1 MNKLSMIAS
10 RITAA
15 AVSLGALASTVMAEA
30 YDYGYDYYY
39 DSSAGDALGA
49 GVGGVMLLV
58 YCCMCLIGALSL
70 GLWVWMLIDVLKRT
84 ETELPDKT
92 TWIII
97 IVLLGGIGAL
107 VYYFSK
113 KRALDAKKK

>member
-1 MNKLSMIAS
+1 MNKLSNIAVKAS
-10 RITAA
+10 AA
-15 AVSLGALASTVMAEA
+15 AMSLGVMASSVLAESL
-30 YDYGYDYYY
+30 DYYY
-39 DSSAGDALGA
+39 EYDASADPIGGLFA
-49 GVGGVMLLV
+49 GGFFLL
-58 YCCMCLIGALSL
+58 YCCMCLVGALML

-97 IVLLGGIGAL
+97 IVLLGGLGAL

-113 KRALDAKKK
+113 KRALDAKK